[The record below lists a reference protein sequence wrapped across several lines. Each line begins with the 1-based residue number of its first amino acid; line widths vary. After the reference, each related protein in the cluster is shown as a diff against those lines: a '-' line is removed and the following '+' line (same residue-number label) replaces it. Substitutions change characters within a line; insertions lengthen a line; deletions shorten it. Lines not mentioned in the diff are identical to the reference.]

1 MPESCQSLLQ
11 PDLETGFF
19 EELDQSSAP
28 WKGLGT
34 FRFQARNRRQIG
46 ERSFSRAE
54 IEAITAAAYETP
66 QEFRIEGHRRGW
78 WLFQGYWYVTSVELQ
93 AADVAAWVEEH
104 YYPRQLAEWGAAPS
118 SGTPSA
124 PERRNHDVYLSVCS
138 MFLNGERYLPEW
150 IEFHLH
156 AGVER
161 FFLYD
166 HESTDAS
173 RDVLAPYVAEGT
185 VVVYDWPVYPGQ
197 VEAFED
203 CVARHR
209 DESRW
214 IAFFDLDEFLF
225 SGTGRPLPEIL
236 RAFEP
241 WPGVLV
247 NRPAFGSAGIQTQP
261 AGLVTES
268 YTLRSNISRRNRAG
282 KTIADPARVTGA
294 GGGHHWIYREG
305 HAVDERRR
313 PAPLSRS
320 LSVSFSLLRLNHYP
334 VRSREEFE
342 RKMATPRAD
351 TGTLRTGTTFE
362 SVNQN
367 LNDVTDRAAADCAPA
382 VEEALRRRGEPARGR
397 DLPRKV

>member
-1 MPESCQSLLQ
+1 VTTD
-11 PDLETGFF
+11 DLHAT
-19 EELDQSSAP
+19 
-28 WKGLGT
+28 
-34 FRFQARNRRQIG
+34 
-46 ERSFSRAE
+46 
-54 IEAITAAAYETP
+54 
-66 QEFRIEGHRRGW
+66 
-78 WLFQGYWYVTSVELQ
+78 
-93 AADVAAWVEEH
+93 DVAAWVEEH
-104 YYPRQLAEWGAAPS
+104 YYRAQLAEWGVAPAS
-118 SGTPSA
+118 DPPPA
-124 PERRNHDVYLSVCS
+124 PERKQPGTYLSVCS
-138 MFLNGERYLPEW
+138 MFLNGEPYLAEW

-173 RDVLAPYVAEGT
+173 RDVLAPYVQEGT

-209 DESRW
+209 EESRW

-225 SGTGRPLPEIL
+225 SGTGRPLPEVL
-236 RAFEP
+236 QPFEP

-247 NRPAFGSAGIQTQP
+247 NRPAFGSAGVHTQP

-268 YTLRSNISRRNRAG
+268 YPLRSNISRRNRAG
-282 KTIADPARVTGA
+282 KTIADPARLA
-294 GGGHHWIYREG
+294 RCGGGHHWVYTEG
-305 HAVDERRR
+305 YAVDERRR

-334 VRSREEFE
+334 VRSREEFD

-351 TGTLRTGTTFE
+351 TATLRTGTTFE
-362 SVNQN
+362 SINTG
-367 LNDVTDRAAADCAPA
+367 LNDVTDLAAANCAPA
-382 VEEALRRRGEPARGR
+382 VAEALRRRRVEPARDR
-397 DLPRKV
+397 KHARKV